1 MSRSDASSVDA
12 PTNLS
17 ERHVVEWRCESLLP
31 LLADH
36 FPGKPIVPAYY
47 QLAHIC
53 SLVSQWLG
61 VVVGRVSMKSM
72 KFLHPIEPG
81 QVVFIVLERKPAKS
95 AVSIT
100 LSVDDRVVTQGDVGI
115 E

>member
-1 MSRSDASSVDA
+1 MSRTDAYSVDA
-12 PTNLS
+12 PTTLS
-17 ERHVVEWRCESLLP
+17 ERHVVEWRCESSLP

-36 FPGKPIVPAYY
+36 FPGKPIIPAYY
-47 QLAHIC
+47 QLAHIRT
-53 SLVSQWLG
+53 LVSQWLG
-61 VVVGRVSMKSM
+61 VVVEGVSMKSV

-81 QVVFIVLERKPAKS
+81 QVVFIALERKPAKR

-100 LSVDDRVVTQGDVGI
+100 LSVDSRVVTQGDVGI